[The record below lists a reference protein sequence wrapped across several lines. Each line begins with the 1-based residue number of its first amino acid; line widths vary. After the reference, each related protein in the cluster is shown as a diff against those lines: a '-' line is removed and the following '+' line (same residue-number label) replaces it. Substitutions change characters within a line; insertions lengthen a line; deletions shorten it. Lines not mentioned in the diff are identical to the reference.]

1 MKCTMAGR
9 GVCETCENTDKTGLT
24 FRGRILY
31 NEKRA
36 EPKSCGSFCFDR
48 MEILKKA
55 ARSAFHGTKAGNPAK
70 IKNGSNHMQQLRK
83 KLRTPG
89 VSRA

>member
-48 MEILKKA
+48 MEILKKG

-70 IKNGSNHMQQLRK
+70 IKNGRIICSN
-83 KLRTPG
+83 
-89 VSRA
+89 